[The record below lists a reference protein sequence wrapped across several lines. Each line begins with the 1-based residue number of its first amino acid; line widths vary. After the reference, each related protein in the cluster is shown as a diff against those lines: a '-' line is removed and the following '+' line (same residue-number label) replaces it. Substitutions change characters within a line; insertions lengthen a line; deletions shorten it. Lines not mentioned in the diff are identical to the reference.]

1 MKIWILE
8 KNRNKKT
15 EKCSKNWK
23 KNKRVKKDINRTF
36 FYNEAS
42 KKKRKAKKKR
52 KEKKRERDG
61 LM

>member
-1 MKIWILE
+1 MRIKQENEKRKNEFSAMKIWILE

-36 FYNEAS
+36 F
-42 KKKRKAKKKR
+42 
-52 KEKKRERDG
+52 
-61 LM
+61 LQ